1 MGVISL
7 GPGVETADYY
17 DWLKNSP
24 GGQAYG
30 AGIQRQVGRGMTV
43 SHAPPAGEIMAW
55 KNRGAAPNTQP
66 SQGSPYNSPQQQGSS
81 QRPADSKSSG
91 SVNMSP
97 YAAQPT
103 KAPDMSMYSPGSAQ
117 QSPAAAPNR
126 APAPANPTQ
135 MQFANPGQHLSYRA
149 PDISAYSPGRAQPT
163 QTQSQGSP
171 YQTAPQS
178 PNAPQPYQPRGGVQS
193 GGLMADPEETRRIDE
208 IMARNGVSR
217 QDYADPRYQDYLRA
231 LRAATS
237 DSTRR
242 IEEFGRY
249 KQTGQTQYQLPP
261 PPANSAQPRP
271 YGNDQ
276 YAPPRR
282 EREILID
289 GRSQRGPAPDQQ
301 QNPFAG
307 MQPGVYSPT
316 GQFYDG
322 NLAQGL
328 SQAQRQRDAFV
339 MQMNQATL
347 PYQMANVFGAD
358 LGAPNYDF
366 QGMLGRANKM
376 VEDGFYNPFTQYF
389 DQDLATQLGQYA
401 PPSMYQTDRGP
412 RGGIY
417 T

>member
-1 MGVISL
+1 MQWQISPQYQNMPHAEYMQTDEGKRSQQAFSNWDNWMRSGTTQTGWGQPAQGAATTAMPTAQQSQGNPYGFPQGQGVSAL
-7 GPGVETADYY
+7 DMTRYTPTA
-17 DWLKNSP
+17 
-24 GGQAYG
+24 G
-30 AGIQRQVGRGMTV
+30 ASESYSTGT
-43 SHAPPAGEIMAW
+43 
-55 KNRGAAPNTQP
+55 GAAP
-66 SQGSPYNSPQQQGSS
+66 
-81 QRPADSKSSG
+81 A
-91 SVNMSP
+91 
-97 YAAQPT
+97 
-103 KAPDMSMYSPGSAQ
+103 DMS
-117 QSPAAAPNR
+117 
-126 APAPANPTQ
+126 
-135 MQFANPGQHLSYRA
+135 
-149 PDISAYSPGRAQPT
+149 IYSPGRAQPT

-171 YQTAPQS
+171 YQTAPQA

-193 GGLMADPEETRRIDE
+193 GGLMADPEETRRYDE

-217 QDYADPRYQDYLRA
+217 QDYADPRYQDYL
-231 LRAATS
+231 
-237 DSTRR
+237 STLHQRMGDPVR
-242 IEEFGRY
+242 NIEEFGRY
-249 KQTGQTQYQLPP
+249 KQTGQTPYQLPH

-276 YAPPRR
+276 YTPPRR
-282 EREILID
+282 EPAILID

-347 PYQMANVFGAD
+347 PYQMANVFGSD
-358 LGAPNYDF
+358 LGAPSYDF

-376 VEDGFYNPFTQYF
+376 VEDGFYNPFTQYYN
-389 DQDLATQLGQYA
+389 QDLADQMSRYA
-401 PPSMYQTDRGP
+401 PPSMYQSDRGP

>member
-1 MGVISL
+1 MTAPASKTPTTTYQYGMNTAQPRQGDFGGWL
-7 GPGVETADYY
+7 TGPSRPAFPQGENTY
-17 DWLKNSP
+17 KQTN
-24 GGQAYG
+24 
-30 AGIQRQVGRGMTV
+30 
-43 SHAPPAGEIMAW
+43 PAGGNYGEW
-55 KNRGAAPNTQP
+55 LTGPTPTAAGGKP
-66 SQGSPYNSPQQQGSS
+66 
-81 QRPADSKSSG
+81 
-91 SVNMSP
+91 M
-97 YAAQPT
+97 
-103 KAPDMSMYSPGSAQ
+103 DMSMYNPGSAQ
-117 QSPAAAPNR
+117 QTPAAAPNR

-178 PNAPQPYQPRGGVQS
+178 SGPWISPGVRMATPEQAAASREYAAWRQS
-193 GGLMADPEETRRIDE
+193 G
-208 IMARNGVSR
+208 
-217 QDYADPRYQDYLRA
+217 YAGYTP
-231 LRAATS
+231 
-237 DSTRR
+237 
-242 IEEFGRY
+242 
-249 KQTGQTQYQLPP
+249 
-261 PPANSAQPRP
+261 AQPPLSMDELSRLSP
-271 YGNDQ
+271 EQRGRLADTERSGMDQAFNQWRQGNAGSLNRNDQ

-282 EREILID
+282 EPAILID

-358 LGAPNYDF
+358 LGAPSYDF

-376 VEDGFYNPFTQYF
+376 VEDGFYNPFTQYYN
-389 DQDLATQLGQYA
+389 QDLADQMSRYA